1 MTKSILLDQFEQ
13 AHIDLMSYVQTLSD
27 AAYLYSYADKWTAGQ
42 QIAHIILCL
51 QVTGKA
57 LLPAEVIEQRFGK
70 IDRPEMTFD
79 ELVGYYQAGL
89 RSGGKAPERFLPSA
103 IAIEQRIQ
111 LNTELTDLLASIRQ
125 QLMTYSEEEMSSLS
139 LPHPFLGKLSIRE
152 LFYLMTY
159 HAGHHQ
165 RQIAA
170 HLQLSPAVLPDT
182 SSN

>member
-1 MTKSILLDQFEQ
+1 MTKSLLPDQFVQ
-13 AHIDLMSYVQTLSD
+13 AHMDLISYVQTLPD
-27 AAYLYSYADKWTAGQ
+27 EAYLYSYAGKWTAGQ
-42 QIAHIILCL
+42 QLAHIILCL
-51 QVTGKA
+51 QVTSKA
-57 LLPAEVIEQRFGK
+57 LLPPAVIEEKFGK

-79 ELVGYYQAGL
+79 ELVRFYQAGL
-89 RSGGKAPERFLPSA
+89 RDGGKAPERFLPPPTG
-103 IAIEQRIQ
+103 IEQRIQ

-165 RQIAA
+165 RQIIA
-170 HLQLSPAVLPDT
+170 HLKNFPAIFPDT

>member
-1 MTKSILLDQFEQ
+1 MTKSILIDQFEQ
-13 AHIDLMSYVQTLSD
+13 AHMDLIRYVQTLPD
-27 AAYLYSYADKWTAGQ
+27 AAYLYSYAGKWTAGQ

-57 LLPAEVIEQRFGK
+57 LLPADVIEQRFGK
-70 IDRPEMTFD
+70 IDRPEMTFE

-89 RSGGKAPERFLPSA
+89 RDGGKAPERFLPPA
-103 IAIEQRIQ
+103 TGIEQRIQ
-111 LNTELTDLLASIRQ
+111 LHTELTELLVSIRQ

-165 RQIAA
+165 RQIIA
-170 HLQLSPAVLPDT
+170 HLQHFPAVLPNT